1 MSIPKKTVSF
11 SFIDPTDALCRLIM
25 LGPLAANEKNM
36 SFFPRESLYYEDFA
50 DGERLRRIT
59 EELPAGAAALTSV
72 LFFDEIS
79 LDQKGYTSG
88 DGVLI
93 MGGFFNRRARESLF
107 SKYSLGTIP
116 AVPVAPVNKKRV
128 VYDRFCRA
136 LRASCH
142 AAILECFTE
151 FNNAGGAM
159 LRLQYDDRLLYFPR
173 AVILAVYADFPAGC
187 VVNKYINFI
196 KIYNEHF
203 QCTLLMYITN
213 DHH

>member
-1 MSIPKKTVSF
+1 MLVAYEHFIVFCWVQNLMSIPKTTVSF

-36 SFFPRESLYYEDFA
+36 SFSPRDSLYYEDFA

-59 EELPAGAAALTSV
+59 EELPAGTAALSSV
-72 LFFDEIS
+72 LFFDEIN
-79 LDQKGYTSG
+79 LDQKGYTTG

-93 MGGFFNRRARESLF
+93 MGSFFNRRARESLF
-107 SKYSLGTIP
+107 SKYALGTLP
-116 AVPVAPVNKKRV
+116 SVAVARVNQKRV
-128 VYDRFCRA
+128 VYLRFCRE

-142 AAILECFTE
+142 ATILRCYTN

-173 AVILAVYADFPAGC
+173 AVILAVYANFPAGIVC
-187 VVNKYINFI
+187 SS
-196 KIYNEHF
+196 
-203 QCTLLMYITN
+203 
-213 DHH
+213 

>member
-1 MSIPKKTVSF
+1 MSIPKTTVSF

-25 LGPLAANEKNM
+25 LGPLAAHEKNM

-59 EELPAGAAALTSV
+59 EELPGGAAALSSV

-116 AVPVAPVNKKRV
+116 AVAVAPANKNRV
-128 VYDRFCRA
+128 VYERFCKT
-136 LRASCH
+136 LRAFCH
-142 AAILECFTE
+142 EAILACYTE

-173 AVILAVYADFPAGC
+173 AVILAVYADFPAGI
-187 VVNKYINFI
+187 VFSS
-196 KIYNEHF
+196 F
-203 QCTLLMYITN
+203 
-213 DHH
+213 